1 VGKGSPPTTKGYN
14 SDFSGKHGS
23 PEYDEGVSWTHS
35 KLTVDVPLVDP
46 DSIAGTDRYREFQ
59 LDMNQSGSG
68 MAHYITL
75 DTVVIYLTDNEPDAD
90 GFYGGFKHAD
100 TEFTSANGFLQIYDM
115 DDGGDNTILIN
126 FEINAGSGKR
136 DMIMW
141 VPDSADWYTYKY
153 VILYTEHG
161 ADIYSGD
168 VYEYDKHS
176 KTWELRTWPTQA
188 YPNND
193 GFEEWGV
200 ALYDATKTGY
210 KWNDLN
216 ADGNWDGGE
225 PGLPGWTIWI
235 DDGDGVLEA
244 GEPFAITASD
254 GSYTIT
260 DIEPGTY
267 DVRELPPAGETGWI
281 CSYPSGGFY
290 DDEVFGNGGYNI
302 NNFGNYQQP
311 TKSGIKYEDLEGD
324 GLTMDDTGLGG
335 WTIYVYEE
343 TGNYG
348 VFDQAEYDA
357 GPIDSTTTSSVA
369 GHEGEYSFDLDP
381 GYYIV
386 AEEEDSLAGDWTQSH
401 PTSGVDTTG
410 ITQTVEQLAPYGYAV
425 HLQSGD
431 DDTDNDFANWEQ
443 PTKSG
448 IKYEDL
454 EGDGLTMDDT
464 GLGGW
469 TIYVYEETGNYGV
482 FDQAE
487 YDAGPI
493 DSTTTSSVA
502 GHEGEYSFDLDP
514 GYYIVAEEEDSL
526 AGDWTQ
532 SHPTSGV
539 DTTGITQTVE
549 QLAPYG
555 YAVHLQ
561 SGDDDTDNDFAN
573 WEQPVVTCETAV
585 AAQGPGPGQ
594 YRFLGA
600 SNWFTYIKYYR
611 GDGSVGSPEEYPIFA
626 GQTWRIGTLYVY
638 DEGNH
643 LFVRFVADADPGDC
657 TWEGFSVYHIEV
669 VDWWCQF
676 YSPDSIV
683 KNWNPAP
690 GQCEYGSPLDPMVT
704 DTGYIGLPEDISGYG
719 SKVYIFAHSVFCYSC
734 P

>member
-1 VGKGSPPTTKGYN
+1 MKYKNKFITRRLIVGMISAVLAISLALILVPSVFAATDYSITKPGDYCDINGARFEEWGITSASGTGVYDTFLKVGKGSPPTTKGYN

-443 PTKSG
+443 P
-448 IKYEDL
+448 
-454 EGDGLTMDDT
+454 
-464 GLGGW
+464 
-469 TIYVYEETGNYGV
+469 
-482 FDQAE
+482 
-487 YDAGPI
+487 
-493 DSTTTSSVA
+493 
-502 GHEGEYSFDLDP
+502 
-514 GYYIVAEEEDSL
+514 
-526 AGDWTQ
+526 
-532 SHPTSGV
+532 
-539 DTTGITQTVE
+539 
-549 QLAPYG
+549 
-555 YAVHLQ
+555 
-561 SGDDDTDNDFAN
+561 
-573 WEQPVVTCETAV
+573 VVTCETAV